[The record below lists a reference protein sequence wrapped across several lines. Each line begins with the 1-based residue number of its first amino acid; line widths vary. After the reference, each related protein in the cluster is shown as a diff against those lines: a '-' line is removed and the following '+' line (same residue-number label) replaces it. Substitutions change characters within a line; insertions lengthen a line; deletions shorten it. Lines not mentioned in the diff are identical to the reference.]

1 MPEPQNHSSPSTSGA
16 VRPRRRGVDPARRS
30 LLIATIMVILGSFM
44 PWVDTAAGAISG
56 ARGPGLWTFYAAM
69 LGLAGGLSPSKRIAG
84 VQAAIFG
91 AVAITLPLWQLI
103 HLIRLVRF
111 EGWLPGPG
119 LVLVF
124 GGGVLAASAA
134 WRLLSPPGEGTD

>member
-1 MPEPQNHSSPSTSGA
+1 MPEPQNDSSPSTSGA

-44 PWVDTAAGAISG
+44 PWVSLNMGAEFGGFTGAG
-56 ARGPGLWTFYAAM
+56 LYT
-69 LGLAGGLSPSKRIAG
+69 
-84 VQAAIFG
+84 